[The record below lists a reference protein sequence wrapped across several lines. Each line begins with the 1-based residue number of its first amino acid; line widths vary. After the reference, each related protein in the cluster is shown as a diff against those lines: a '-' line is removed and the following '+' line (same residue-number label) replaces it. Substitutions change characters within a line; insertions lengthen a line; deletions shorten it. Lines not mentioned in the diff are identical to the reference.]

1 MLRNSFRGRLAG
13 SAQNQ
18 LYEKL
23 NVKKQVCGVNTRGG
37 ASTQD
42 PDYPEGHP
50 KGKEQK
56 ARKKKLSASKYP
68 NENQDKYD
76 SEKQDNDISI
86 SDAETEDNN
95 NEEEESSS
103 PKEEPQEVENIKESE
118 AAEKEDRQPS
128 TEKNKKK
135 TIQVHK
141 KVKKGIHGYKDPYH
155 VLKR

>member
-1 MLRNSFRGRLAG
+1 MGEVKRIVKHCEMMNNQVEQMISL
-13 SAQNQ
+13 QNQ

-50 KGKEQK
+50 KRKEQE
-56 ARKKKLSASKYP
+56 ARKKKLSAGKSP
-68 NENQDKYD
+68 NENQDKDD
-76 SEKQDNDISI
+76 SEEQDNDISI

-103 PKEEPQEVENIKESE
+103 PEEEPQEEENVE
-118 AAEKEDRQPS
+118 
-128 TEKNKKK
+128 
-135 TIQVHK
+135 
-141 KVKKGIHGYKDPYH
+141 
-155 VLKR
+155 